1 MGVGKMNYI
10 KINGFKCFDEVFLS
24 LSNLTLLT
32 GFNAAGKSSLIQSIL
47 LMAQAIKYGNNAAEI
62 LLNGPLVNLGL
73 PSDVFH
79 QSKNDKE
86 EDAKI
91 SFSFEFDDFK
101 VAWDFKYPKKKNYP
115 VLVLSEISYND
126 IENKIINIGDAKK
139 LLPEEIKEKV
149 KEFDSLV
156 YISACRL
163 GAVEIYPIPSDFKYS
178 DTNVGV
184 QGEYAAWLMEQN
196 KDEDILVSRCHDSD
210 SALTLRRQVNAW
222 LKYILPNA
230 EADTRNIDKASLVQL
245 FFRNDGISEW
255 RRPANIGYG
264 LTYVFP
270 IIIAGLLAKEGQ
282 ILVIDSPEA
291 HLHPL
296 GQSRIGEFLSKMAN
310 SGVKVIIE
318 THSDHILN
326 GVRLSV
332 NNRVISSDKVG
343 IHFFEKNNSDNK
355 TRIVSPQIDSHG
367 NLSEWPDGFFDQSDK
382 DLGKLIGW

>member
-1 MGVGKMNYI
+1 MKYL
-10 KINGFKCFDEVFLS
+10 KINGFKCFDEVSLA

-47 LMAQAIKYGNNAAEI
+47 LMAQAIKYGNNAPEI

-79 QSKNDKE
+79 QSKSDGE
-86 EDAKI
+86 EQDAKI
-91 SFSFEFDDFK
+91 SFSFELDDCK
-101 VAWDFKYPKKKNYP
+101 IAWHFQYPRKRNYP
-115 VLVLSEISYND
+115 VLALSEITYHGNGNKIND
-126 IENKIINIGDAKK
+126 INNDAKE
-139 LLPEEIKEKV
+139 LLPDVIKEKV
-149 KEFDSLV
+149 NSFDSLV
-156 YISACRL
+156 YLSACRL

-196 KDEDILVSRCHDSD
+196 KDEDIIESRCHDSD
-210 SALTLRRQVNAW
+210 PALTLRRQINAW
-222 LKYILPNA
+222 LKYILPNS

-270 IIIAGLLAKEGQ
+270 IIVAGLLAKNDQ

-296 GQSRIGEFLSKMAN
+296 GQSRIGEFLSTVAN

-332 NNRVISSDKVG
+332 NDGVISSDNVG
-343 IHFFEKNNSDNK
+343 IHFFEKNSIDNK
-355 TRIVSPQIDSHG
+355 TRVISPQIDMHG
-367 NLSEWPDGFFDQSDK
+367 NLSEWPEGFFDQSDK

>member
-1 MGVGKMNYI
+1 
-10 KINGFKCFDEVFLS
+10 
-24 LSNLTLLT
+24 
-32 GFNAAGKSSLIQSIL
+32 
-47 LMAQAIKYGNNAAEI
+47 MA
-62 LLNGPLVNLGL
+62 
-73 PSDVFH
+73 
-79 QSKNDKE
+79 
-86 EDAKI
+86 
-91 SFSFEFDDFK
+91 
-101 VAWDFKYPKKKNYP
+101 
-115 VLVLSEISYND
+115 LSEISYND
-126 IENKIINIGDAKK
+126 IENKIINISDAKK
-139 LLPEEIKEKV
+139 LLSEEIKEKV

>member
-1 MGVGKMNYI
+1 MG
-10 KINGFKCFDEVFLS
+10 F
-24 LSNLTLLT
+24 
-32 GFNAAGKSSLIQSIL
+32 Q
-47 LMAQAIKYGNNAAEI
+47 
-62 LLNGPLVNLGL
+62 
-73 PSDVFH
+73 
-79 QSKNDKE
+79 
-86 EDAKI
+86 I
-91 SFSFEFDDFK
+91 S
-101 VAWDFKYPKKKNYP
+101 KKKNYP
-115 VLVLSEISYND
+115 VLALSEISYND
-126 IENKIINIGDAKK
+126 IENKIINISDAKK

-264 LTYVFP
+264 LTLIFP
-270 IIIAGLLAKEGQ
+270 IIIA
-282 ILVIDSPEA
+282 
-291 HLHPL
+291 
-296 GQSRIGEFLSKMAN
+296 
-310 SGVKVIIE
+310 
-318 THSDHILN
+318 
-326 GVRLSV
+326 
-332 NNRVISSDKVG
+332 
-343 IHFFEKNNSDNK
+343 
-355 TRIVSPQIDSHG
+355 
-367 NLSEWPDGFFDQSDK
+367 
-382 DLGKLIGW
+382 